1 MQKKHLELNKNQA
14 SLTRLLRINDAD
26 TKKQPIPQGL
36 LPKQIEC
43 ITRLTATNGLNL
55 TKHTR
60 YNKED
65 YYLIKALTR

>member
-14 SLTRLLRINDAD
+14 SLRRLLRINDAD
-26 TKKQPIPQGL
+26 AKMHPIPQGL

-43 ITRLTATNGLNL
+43 ITRVTATNALNL
-55 TKHTR
+55 IKNTR